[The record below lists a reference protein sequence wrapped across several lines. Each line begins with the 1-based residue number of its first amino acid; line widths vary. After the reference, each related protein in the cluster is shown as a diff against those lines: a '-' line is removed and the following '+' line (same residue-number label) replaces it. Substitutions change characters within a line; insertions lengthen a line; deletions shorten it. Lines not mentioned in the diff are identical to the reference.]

1 MNLSAPRRRPQR
13 FAALLRAGLALL
25 LCFAPV
31 GAGGALGRRPVPSGE
46 RGGAELTWSPET
58 RAPAGDLLRAGER
71 PTTPAVRPRRGPDR
85 GAWKLPTAGPAVLAS
100 LLSPP
105 AGATNEDT
113 PTPPP
118 ASAGRRPLAPR
129 APRGPPIS

>member
-13 FAALLRAGLALL
+13 SSALLRAGLAML

-31 GAGGALGRRPVPSGE
+31 GAGGALGRLPASPAE
-46 RGGAELTWSPET
+46 RVDAELTWSPET
-58 RAPAGDLLRAGER
+58 RAPAGDLVRVGER

-85 GAWKLPTAGPAVLAS
+85 GAWKLLTADPAVLSA

-105 AGATNEDT
+105 AGATNKDT

-129 APRGPPIS
+129 SPRGPPHA